1 MAGTRTGQ
9 GMARQGK
16 AKQSKAKQSKAKQD
30 SIVQDR
36 TGQHR
41 TARFSFSH
49 ALIHFLST
57 SLSEKFSVS

>member
-1 MAGTRTGQ
+1 MARTRTGQ
-9 GMARQGK
+9 GMARQ
-16 AKQSKAKQSKAKQD
+16 SKAMQCNAMQCKAKQD

-41 TARFSFSH
+41 TAQFGFSH

-57 SLSEKFSVS
+57 SLSEMFSVS